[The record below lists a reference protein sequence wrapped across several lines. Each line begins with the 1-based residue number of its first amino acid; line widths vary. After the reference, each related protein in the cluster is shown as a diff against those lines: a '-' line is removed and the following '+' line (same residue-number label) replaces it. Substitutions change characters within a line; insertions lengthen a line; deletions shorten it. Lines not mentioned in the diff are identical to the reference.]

1 MAPGAVMIA
10 MNGILGANSSP
21 FGKPLSANYQT
32 FSPLPGKENTVMGR
46 PLSPGERQAT
56 MSNDMGMSG
65 FLDRQAQAGGQ
76 EPTRLQ
82 NMGGGI
88 GSLLEPIQ
96 AHLIQRYNEAKV
108 VPLLNNFE
116 RQLMQLG
123 SPQGG
128 MGGYG
133 GGMPT
138 NPAMEVYA
146 GMPQQSHRATN
157 HLGPDPRMTSGGPI
171 RATTMGPGSFGPS
184 IASLQAQQRAR
195 VKPGG
200 FDASAYLQ

>member
-1 MAPGAVMIA
+1 MIA

-21 FGKPLSANYQT
+21 FGTPLRDANPGM
-32 FSPLPGKENTVMGR
+32 SPALANMMTNPGAYGGDMRVDNSMG
-46 PLSPGERQAT
+46 

-65 FLDRQAQAGGQ
+65 FLDRQAQAAVPLSQ
-76 EPTRLQ
+76 QVMPMQ
-82 NMGGGI
+82 NTGGGI

-96 AHLIQRYNEAKV
+96 AHLIQRYNEARV

-138 NPAMEVYA
+138 NPDMIVYA

-157 HLGPDPRMTSGGPI
+157 HLGPEPELQFVNGLPQLRM
-171 RATTMGPGSFGPS
+171 
-184 IASLQAQQRAR
+184 
-195 VKPGG
+195 
-200 FDASAYLQ
+200 

>member
-1 MAPGAVMIA
+1 MGSTVLRAFSHGGILAETLMAPGAVMIA

-21 FGKPLSANYQT
+21 FGSPLRDANPGMSPALANMMTNPGAYGGDMRVSNSMGMEPAPLSQQVM
-32 FSPLPGKENTVMGR
+32 PMQNT
-46 PLSPGERQAT
+46 
-56 MSNDMGMSG
+56 
-65 FLDRQAQAGGQ
+65 GGG
-76 EPTRLQ
+76 
-82 NMGGGI
+82 MGGGI

-96 AHLIQRYNEAKV
+96 AHLIQRYNESKV

-133 GGMPT
+133 GG
-138 NPAMEVYA
+138 
-146 GMPQQSHRATN
+146 PQ
-157 HLGPDPRMTSGGPI
+157 RM
-171 RATTMGPGSFGPS
+171 TTMGPGSFERIDMGGYGGESQRVTTMGPES
-184 IASLQAQQRAR
+184 FGPPITRSR
-195 VKPGG
+195 VQFEPG

>member
-21 FGKPLSANYQT
+21 FGTPLRDANPGMSPALANMMTNPGAYGGDMRVDNNMGMEAAPLSQQVM
-32 FSPLPGKENTVMGR
+32 PMQNT
-46 PLSPGERQAT
+46 
-56 MSNDMGMSG
+56 
-65 FLDRQAQAGGQ
+65 
-76 EPTRLQ
+76 
-82 NMGGGI
+82 GGGI

-133 GGMPT
+133 GEPLLSG
-138 NPAMEVYA
+138 
-146 GMPQQSHRATN
+146 PQQEVLRQSVAALRQSLAAQN
-157 HLGPDPRMTSGGPI
+157 NPQ
-171 RATTMGPGSFGPS
+171 RATTMGPESFGPP
-184 IASLQAQQRAR
+184 ITRASL
-195 VKPGG
+195 G
-200 FDASAYLQ
+200 LL

>member
-133 GGMPT
+133 GGPQRAYT
-138 NPAMEVYA
+138 PEDFGQVVP
-146 GMPQQSHRATN
+146 GQPLLSGPQQEALRQSLAAQN
-157 HLGPDPRMTSGGPI
+157 SPM
-171 RATTMGPGSFGPS
+171 RATTMGPESFGPPLAL
-184 IASLQAQQRAR
+184 INRLAQI
-195 VKPGG
+195 
-200 FDASAYLQ
+200 S

>member
-1 MAPGAVMIA
+1 

-21 FGKPLSANYQT
+21 FGTPLRDANPGMSPALANMMTNPEAYGGDMRVDNSMGMEAAPLSQQVM
-32 FSPLPGKENTVMGR
+32 PMQNT
-46 PLSPGERQAT
+46 
-56 MSNDMGMSG
+56 
-65 FLDRQAQAGGQ
+65 
-76 EPTRLQ
+76 
-82 NMGGGI
+82 GGGI

-96 AHLIQRYNEAKV
+96 AHLIERYNEAKV

>member
-1 MAPGAVMIA
+1 
-10 MNGILGANSSP
+10 
-21 FGKPLSANYQT
+21 
-32 FSPLPGKENTVMGR
+32 
-46 PLSPGERQAT
+46 

-133 GGMPT
+133 GG
-138 NPAMEVYA
+138 
-146 GMPQQSHRATN
+146 PQ
-157 HLGPDPRMTSGGPI
+157 RM
-171 RATTMGPGSFGPS
+171 TTMGPGSFERIDMGGYGGESQRVTTMGPES
-184 IASLQAQQRAR
+184 FGPPLALINRLAQI
-195 VKPGG
+195 
-200 FDASAYLQ
+200 S